1 MTNLKITNFL
11 FMTVQ
16 EILDNIRILAP
27 MVDDKSSL
35 ELARFIIQI
44 ERDTMDSTWEKV
56 RKIYTT
62 V

>member
-1 MTNLKITNFL
+1 
-11 FMTVQ
+11 MTVQ